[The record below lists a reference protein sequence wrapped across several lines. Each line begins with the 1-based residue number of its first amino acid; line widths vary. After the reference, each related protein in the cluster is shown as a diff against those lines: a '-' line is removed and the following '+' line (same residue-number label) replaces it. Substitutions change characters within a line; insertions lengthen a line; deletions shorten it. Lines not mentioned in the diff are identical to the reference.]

1 MDGVALGAGT
11 RPACAPLQQP
21 CQRCNAAW
29 IQGVRVARCTGAG
42 ASGMAA
48 GVKAVTFCWLSC
60 CLVLPF
66 SGCGGKA
73 PAPAAIPPVPP
84 SSLFAP
90 AEVESDDDW
99 LDDEDEPEEPAA
111 APVALA
117 PWMQDASR
125 KITAH
130 TQGNTR
136 AWDRLATM
144 ADRFGPRL
152 SGSVALEDAIDW
164 TVETMAAD
172 GLSNARREKVMVPHW
187 VRGKESLRVTGGR
200 TLTMLG
206 LGMSVGTRGT
216 LRAEL
221 VVVNTLDD
229 VKKGA
234 VDLKGKIVLIN
245 HRMPPFDAE
254 HNDSGYGP
262 TVSAR
267 TSGAAEAAKHG
278 AKAVLVPSVTATSLD
293 TPHTGALRY
302 EDGVTKI
309 PAAAVT
315 VEGAEHLVRQAA
327 RGPVKLEL
335 RMGAKMLPDAPSAN
349 AIAELRGREKPE
361 EIVVIGGH
369 IDSWDVGDG
378 SSDDGAGCMM
388 AMEAAAMLQQLGL
401 VPRRTIRVVLFTNEE
416 NGLRGAKAYF
426 EAHGSETHV
435 AAIEA
440 DSGSGPPQGLGIAS
454 EDEAV
459 LRELSG
465 WAPLFAG
472 IGASD
477 IGKGWGGA
485 DISPLMDNG
494 VLGLSVRPDHSH
506 YFDLHHS
513 PADTIDKIDPDHLQ
527 RNAAAMALMAY
538 LLAERE

>member
-1 MDGVALGAGT
+1 MGPG
-11 RPACAPLQQP
+11 P
-21 CQRCNAAW
+21 
-29 IQGVRVARCTGAG
+29 
-42 ASGMAA
+42 SGMAA
-48 GVKAVTFCWLSC
+48 VVN
-60 CLVLPF
+60 VLPF
-66 SGCGGKA
+66 SSVLPRLLAVPLLMAGCGGKA
-73 PAPAAIPPVPP
+73 PAPAAIPPEPP
-84 SSLFAP
+84 ASLFVVAQ
-90 AEVESDDDW
+90 AEDDDDW
-99 LDDEDEPEEPAA
+99 LDDEEDLDGDEGDGSS
-111 APVALA
+111 PVVLE
-117 PWMQDASR
+117 PWMREAST
-125 KITAH
+125 KITAY
-130 TQGNTR
+130 TNGNTR
-136 AWDRLATM
+136 AWDRLAM
-144 ADRFGPRL
+144 MSDRFGHRL
-152 SGSVALEDAIDW
+152 SGSQALEDAIDW
-164 TVETMAAD
+164 TVQTMAAD

-187 VRGKESLRVTGGR
+187 VRGKENLKVVGGR
-200 TLTMLG
+200 ALTLLG

-221 VVVNTLDD
+221 VVAKDLEAIKDGTVD
-229 VKKGA
+229 V
-234 VDLKGKIVLIN
+234 KGKIVLIDQ
-245 HRMPPFDAE
+245 RMPPFDAE
-254 HNDSGYGP
+254 HSDSGYGR
-262 TVSAR
+262 TVTGR
-267 TSGAAEAAKHG
+267 THGASEAAKKG
-278 AKAVLVPSVTATSLD
+278 AKAVLVASVTATSFD

-315 VEGAEHLVRQAA
+315 LEGASHLVRLAA
-327 RGPVKLEL
+327 VGPVKLEL
-335 RMGAKMLPDAPSAN
+335 RMDAKLLPDAASAN
-349 AIAELRGREKPE
+349 AVAELRGREKPD

-388 AMEAAAMLQQLGL
+388 AMEAASMLQQLGL

-426 EAHGSETHV
+426 EAHGTETHV

-440 DSGSGPPQGLGIAS
+440 DSGSGPPQGMGIAS
-454 EDEAV
+454 EDQAV

-465 WAPLFAG
+465 WAPLFEG
-472 IGASD
+472 ISASD

-494 VLGLSVRPDHSH
+494 VLGISVRPDHSH

-513 PADTIDKIDPDHLQ
+513 PADTIDKIDPSDLQ